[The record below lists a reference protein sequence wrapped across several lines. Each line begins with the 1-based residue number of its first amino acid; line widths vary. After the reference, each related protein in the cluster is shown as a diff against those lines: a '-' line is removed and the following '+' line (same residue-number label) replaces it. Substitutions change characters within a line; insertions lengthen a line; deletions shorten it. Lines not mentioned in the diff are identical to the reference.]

1 MNYVNLLLKQTV
13 IEKDH
18 NVQVNLIFG
27 GILGIWDS
35 VSTSAILVQ

>member
-13 IEKDH
+13 LEKDH

-27 GILGIWDS
+27 GILG
-35 VSTSAILVQ
+35 V